1 MLDLLLQ
8 KISGIEAVPLIEG
21 GKGVAIST
29 GETCGAWAAEGCVG
43 TFSAVNADSYD
54 ENGSAIP
61 QICRAKVRSERGRE
75 LIEYAV
81 AGGIAQAKI
90 ARERSNGKGRIHMN
104 VLWEMGRSQ
113 EVIERVLEG
122 APGCV
127 HGVVCGAGMPYE
139 LAEIAAKYGIYYYPI
154 VSSARAFSALFR
166 RSFKKVP
173 ELLGGVVY
181 EDPWLA
187 GGHNGVSNA
196 DDPLKPQN
204 PYLRLVAL
212 RQLMNGFGLN
222 ETPIIIAGGVWWLS
236 EWEDYIGNKELGNVC
251 FQFGTRPI
259 LTQETPVA
267 KAWHSK
273 LMSLKRGDIKLNQLS
288 PTGFYSSAVNN
299 EMIRDL
305 LERAK
310 RQVKIIEGVED
321 VGGLEKSK
329 TDQNTEEKAAEIQA
343 NDSNTSRDL
352 SDIPFKI
359 KIGAR
364 EISLDPSKR
373 NDVERWIAQGFS
385 QPMLTPDK
393 TVVFVTPE
401 QFNEILEDQK
411 NCCCCLSACRFSSWC
426 QDKGTTGKIPDP
438 RTFCI
443 QKSLQNIAHGGDV
456 EKNLMFAGHLA
467 YRFAEDPFYAS
478 GFIPT
483 THELIERILTGY

>member
-1 MLDLLLQ
+1 MHSLSLR
-8 KISGIEAVPLIEG
+8 KISGVEVVPLVEG
-21 GKGVAIST
+21 GKGIAIST

-54 ENGSAIP
+54 ESGALVP
-61 QICRAKVRSERGRE
+61 QTCHSKVRSERGRE

-81 AGGIAQAKI
+81 AGGISQAKI
-90 ARERSNGKGRIHMN
+90 ARERSNGRGRIHMN
-104 VLWEMGRSQ
+104 VLWEMGGSQ
-113 EVIERVLEG
+113 EIIERVLEG

-139 LAEIAAKYGIYYYPI
+139 LAEIAARHQVYYYPI

-212 RQLMNGFGLN
+212 RQLMNGFGLK

-236 EWEDYIGNKELGNVC
+236 EWEDYIENKQLGNVA

-259 LTQETPVA
+259 LTKETPVA
-267 KAWHSK
+267 DAWHDK
-273 LMSLKRGDIKLNQLS
+273 LMSLRRGDIKLNQLS
-288 PTGFYSSAVNN
+288 PTGFYSSAVDN
-299 EMIRDL
+299 EMVRDL
-305 LERAK
+305 LDREK
-310 RQVKIIEGVED
+310 RQVKIVEED
-321 VGGLEKSK
+321 GSHRG
-329 TDQNTEEKAAEIQA
+329 
-343 NDSNTSRDL
+343 TSI
-352 SDIPFKI
+352 SFKI
-359 KIGAR
+359 KIGVR
-364 EISLDPSKR
+364 EVALDPSKR
-373 NDVERWIAQGFS
+373 TDIERWIFEGFS
-385 QPMLTPDK
+385 QPMLTPDQ

-401 QFNEILEDQK
+401 QSREILEDQR
-411 NCCCCLSACRFSSWC
+411 NCCCCLSTCRFSSWC
-426 QDKGTTGKIPDP
+426 QHKGTTGKVPDP

-443 QKSLQNIAHGGDV
+443 QKNLRNIAHGGDI

-467 YRFAEDPFYAS
+467 YRFSEDPFYAG

-483 THELIERILTGY
+483 VHELIERLFTGY

>member
-8 KISGIEAVPLIEG
+8 KISGADVIPLVEG
-21 GKGVAIST
+21 GKGIGIST

-54 ENGSAIP
+54 ENGAIIP
-61 QICRAKVRSERGRE
+61 QICHAKVRSERGRE
-75 LIEYAV
+75 LIEYAIS
-81 AGGIAQAKI
+81 GGIAQAKI

-113 EVIERVLEG
+113 EVIEGVLEG
-122 APGCV
+122 ASGCV

-139 LAEIAAKYGIYYYPI
+139 LAEIAAKYGVYYYPI

-187 GGHNGVSNA
+187 GGHNGISNA

-212 RQLMNGFGLN
+212 RKLMNEFGLN
-222 ETPIIIAGGVWWLS
+222 EVPIIIAGGVWWLS
-236 EWEDYIGNKELGNVC
+236 EWKDYIGNKELGKVG

-267 KAWHSK
+267 KSWQKK
-273 LMSLKRGDIKLNQLS
+273 LMSLKKGDIKLTQLS
-288 PTGFYSSAVNN
+288 PTGFYSSAVEN
-299 EMIRDL
+299 EMMRNL

-310 RQVKIIEGVED
+310 RQVKIVEGVENINGID
-321 VGGLEKSK
+321 ATRGKTEGADAEGGSSCES
-329 TDQNTEEKAAEIQA
+329 
-343 NDSNTSRDL
+343 NDNA
-352 SDIPFKI
+352 IFKI
-359 KIGAR
+359 KIGVR
-364 EISLDPSKR
+364 EIGLDASKR
-373 NDVERWIAQGFS
+373 EDIERWIAEGFS

-401 QFNEILEDQK
+401 EYKTILEDQR
-411 NCCCCLSACRFSSWC
+411 NCCCCLSACKFSSWS
-426 QDKGTTGKIPDP
+426 QNNGTTGKIPDP

-443 QKSLQNIAHGGDV
+443 QKSLQNIAHGADI
-456 EKNLMFAGHLA
+456 EKNWMFAGHLA
-467 YRFAEDPFYAS
+467 YRFAEDPFYAN

-483 THELIERILTGY
+483 THELIERLLTGY

>member
-1 MLDLLLQ
+1 MLDLSMQ
-8 KISGIEAVPLIEG
+8 KISGLEVVPLVEG

-54 ENGSAIP
+54 ENGSRVL
-61 QICRAKVRSERGRE
+61 QICHSKVRSERGRE

-104 VLWEMGRSQ
+104 ALWEMGGSQ
-113 EVIERVLEG
+113 EIIDRVLEG

-139 LAEIAAKYGIYYYPI
+139 LAEIAAKHQVYYYPI

-196 DDPLKPQN
+196 DDPLRPQN
-204 PYLRLVAL
+204 PYLRLVTL

-222 ETPIIIAGGVWWLS
+222 EVPIIIAGGVWWLS
-236 EWEDYIGNKELGNVC
+236 EWEDYINNNELGNVG
-251 FQFGTRPI
+251 FQLGTRPI
-259 LTQETPVA
+259 LAKETPVA
-267 KAWHSK
+267 GAWHDK
-273 LMSLKRGDIKLNQLS
+273 LMSLRRGDVKLNQLS
-288 PTGFYSSAVNN
+288 PTGFYSSAVDN
-299 EMIRDL
+299 EMVRDL

-310 RQVKIIEGVED
+310 RQVKILD
-321 VGGLEKSK
+321 ADEKDASSG
-329 TDQNTEEKAAEIQA
+329 TFSD
-343 NDSNTSRDL
+343 TS
-352 SDIPFKI
+352 FKI
-359 KIGAR
+359 KVGTR
-364 EISLDPSKR
+364 EIVVDPEKR
-373 NDVERWIAQGFS
+373 ADVERWMSEGFS

-401 QFNEILEDQK
+401 QSREILEDQR

-426 QDKGTTGKIPDP
+426 QHGGTTGKIPDP

-443 QKSLQNIAHGGDV
+443 QKNLQNIAHGGEV

-467 YRFAEDPFYAS
+467 YRFAEDPFYAN

-483 THELIERILTGY
+483 VHELVERLLTGY